1 MALARLGSSSLHH
14 LCYLVYIY
22 GVDLLSD
29 TLSPHRPALYIS
41 LLNNISV
48 SISLYC
54 LYVFY
59 IVVKDDLA
67 RFKPWNM
74 FLCIKAVIFF
84 SYWQGVGLFFLQHAE
99 VIKSSST
106 WTAAQTALA
115 IQVPSDA
122 PQCY

>member
-1 MALARLGSSSLHH
+1 VVSLSLH
-14 LCYLVYIY
+14 IY

-29 TLSPHRPALYIS
+29 TLNPHRPALYIS

-99 VIKSSST
+99 VIKPGST

-122 PQCY
+122 PHCH